1 MAGPFIFA
9 RDIQDAVKEGKREIE
24 IPDGARISAAAF
36 DLIRESQIQITY
48 VTPQAGE
55 SDPVPLADETPVEKK
70 AESIPEPAS
79 EATGASAACEVT
91 ESDIEEIARRVI
103 ERFREIKGLAQA
115 EPAEEERAPS
125 DDDDLV
131 ICRCEEITKGEIKEA
146 IRNGMKTL
154 NGIKRITRAGMGLCQ
169 GETCQRLVTQILAG
183 ELGVSPAEVEPA
195 TARAPV
201 RPLRLSVF
209 ATGYSS

>member
-1 MAGPFIFA
+1 MAAVFIFA

-24 IPDGARISAAAF
+24 IPDGARISSAAF

-48 VTPQAGE
+48 VTPQAEE
-55 SDPVPLADETPVEKK
+55 SDVVPLADETPVEKK

-79 EATGASAACEVT
+79 EATDASAACEVT

-103 ERFREIKGLAQA
+103 ERFREIKGLA
-115 EPAEEERAPS
+115 PAEEERAPS

-209 ATGYSS
+209 ATG

>member
-1 MAGPFIFA
+1 MAAVFIFA

-24 IPDGARISAAAF
+24 IPDGARISSAAF

-48 VTPQAGE
+48 VNPQAGE
-55 SDPVPLADETPVEKK
+55 SDLVPLADETPVEKK

-79 EATGASAACEVT
+79 EATGASAAGEVT

-103 ERFREIKGLAQA
+103 ERFREIKGLA
-115 EPAEEERAPS
+115 PAEEERAPS

-209 ATGYSS
+209 ATG